1 MGVRQWW
8 DLRVAKRGRTRSRSA
23 LCGVLAF
30 DQNLGLWPA
39 LLGGIGWIVAFD
51 HGGYGG
57 SKRSTQQERS
67 DLFDRL
73 LER

>member
-1 MGVRQWW
+1 MLGREAN
-8 DLRVAKRGRTRSRSA
+8 LRHAAHEPSPSDANVI
-23 LCGVLAF
+23 
-30 DQNLGLWPA
+30 
-39 LLGGIGWIVAFD
+39 LGGMGAPVGRVLRW
-51 HGGYGG
+51 GNGG

>member
-1 MGVRQWW
+1 MTRMVVMVRVSTACSATA
-8 DLRVAKRGRTRSRSA
+8 DRPPSR
-23 LCGVLAF
+23 
-30 DQNLGLWPA
+30 WP
-39 LLGGIGWIVAFD
+39 I
-51 HGGYGG
+51 GG

>member
-1 MGVRQWW
+1 MSV
-8 DLRVAKRGRTRSRSA
+8 LITVAVVVV
-23 LCGVLAF
+23 VLI
-30 DQNLGLWPA
+30 L
-39 LLGGIGWIVAFD
+39 IGT
-51 HGGYGG
+51 GMGG